1 MIMAAS
7 QKDPCGSL
15 GLHVPFAL
23 IDCQV
28 NSTHVIYGI
37 LAACIGRFSDAI
49 PIMHKKIFSITAI
62 KFSVRLRQHG
72 LIIIEKNVKVTF
84 IANIWFGSKIDTE
97 F

>member
-1 MIMAAS
+1 M
-7 QKDPCGSL
+7 
-15 GLHVPFAL
+15 PFAL

-49 PIMHKKIFSITAI
+49 PIMHRKIFSVTAI
-62 KFSVRLRQHG
+62 KFSVHLRQQG
-72 LIIIEKNVKVTF
+72 LIIIKNVKVTF

>member
-1 MIMAAS
+1 MAPLMIMAAS
-7 QKDPCGSL
+7 QKGPCGSL

-37 LAACIGRFSDAI
+37 LAARIGRFSDAI
-49 PIMHKKIFSITAI
+49 PVMHKKIFSITAI

-72 LIIIEKNVKVTF
+72 LIIIKNVKVTF
-84 IANIWFGSKIDTE
+84 IANIWFG
-97 F
+97 

>member
-1 MIMAAS
+1 MIMVAS
-7 QKDPCGSL
+7 QKGPCGSL

-37 LAACIGRFSDAI
+37 LAACIGRFSDAS

-62 KFSVRLRQHG
+62 KFSMRLRQHG

-84 IANIWFGSKIDTE
+84 IAYIWFGSKIDTE

>member
-7 QKDPCGSL
+7 QKGPCGSL

-49 PIMHKKIFSITAI
+49 PIMHKKIFSITV
-62 KFSVRLRQHG
+62 KFSVRLRQYR
-72 LIIIEKNVKVTF
+72 LIIIEKSVKFTF
-84 IANIWFGSKIDTE
+84 IANIWFGSKIDKE